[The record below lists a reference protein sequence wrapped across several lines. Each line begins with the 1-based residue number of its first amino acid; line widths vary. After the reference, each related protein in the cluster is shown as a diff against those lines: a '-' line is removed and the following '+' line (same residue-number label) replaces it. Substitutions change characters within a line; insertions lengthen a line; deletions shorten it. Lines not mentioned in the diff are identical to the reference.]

1 MVYIYIYIFVY
12 IELNKQFTIDEINID
27 KPNLN
32 KYFSNIEICLSLLEG
47 EICLSLLEGH
57 SAINQLNYTQKSEDL
72 I

>member
-1 MVYIYIYIFVY
+1 MY

-47 EICLSLLEGH
+47 EICCRYWKDNVQLINLITRKSLK
-57 SAINQLNYTQKSEDL
+57 I
-72 I
+72 

>member
-47 EICLSLLEGH
+47 H